1 MPLGGRIPARV
12 SRLRRRRD
20 RQPKISR
27 DAGAAFVAEKGVT
40 TGGAC
45 RPEGFIASRSK
56 SCQNAGMQSIQLP
69 DAQYLQLHEH
79 ALAAGYDSAEAFVRA
94 LAEEPTADPRGNLS
108 EADLRQSAAE
118 CQRIHEQMRN
128 GPGRDAKEALFELGN
143 ELGLTN
149 GE

>member
-1 MPLGGRIPARV
+1 
-12 SRLRRRRD
+12 
-20 RQPKISR
+20 
-27 DAGAAFVAEKGVT
+27 
-40 TGGAC
+40 
-45 RPEGFIASRSK
+45 
-56 SCQNAGMQSIQLP
+56 MQSIQLP

-108 EADLRQSAAE
+108 EAELRQSAAE

-128 GPGRDAKEALFELGN
+128 GAGRDAKEALFELGN
-143 ELGLTN
+143 EFGLTN